1 MDVFVFSWLGWIH
14 TDSEPSASVAMRL
27 HGFTDFALEGTG
39 RLVMRYLR
47 QCFAYSSGMAK
58 R

>member
-39 RLVMRYLR
+39 RLVMRSMLK
-47 QCFAYSSGMAK
+47 CAALTSVA
-58 R
+58 